1 MEPEKAI
8 QAIGI
13 LSRPRRDQLS
23 AVVPPLLKWLE
34 VRGIKTVLDE
44 ETAAALANG
53 SKGQPRSAVADA
65 SQLLLVL
72 GGDGTILAAARL
84 AAPRQI
90 PILPINMGSL
100 GFLTSFT
107 LDELYPA
114 LEETLAG
121 KSSISQRVMLQ
132 AELVRRGSVIETQRA
147 LNDVVIHK
155 GALARMIQLEL
166 SINSDF
172 VCRYRADGLIVSSP
186 TGSTAYSLSAGGP
199 IVHPAVEAF
208 IITPICPH
216 MLTDRPVVVRDYCQL
231 EIKMNGDAESVYLT
245 LDGQRGVPLE
255 PTDILRVQRAK
266 EHLQLIQPPKKPYF
280 EILRNKLKWGE
291 A

>member
-1 MEPEKAI
+1 MQPGKTL
-8 QAIGI
+8 QSVGI
-13 LSRPRRDQLS
+13 LSRPRREQLS
-23 AVVPPLLKWLE
+23 VVVPPLLKWLQA
-34 VRGIKTVLDE
+34 RGIKSVLDE
-44 ETAAALANG
+44 ETAAALTDG
-53 SKGQPRSAVADA
+53 SKGQTRAAVADA
-65 SQLLLVL
+65 CQLLLVL
-72 GGDGTILAAARL
+72 GGDGTMLAAARL

-121 KSSISQRVMLQ
+121 NSSISQRVMLH
-132 AELVRRGSVIETQRA
+132 AELVRAGSVIESQRA

-166 SINSDF
+166 TINSDF

-216 MLTDRPVVVRDYCQL
+216 MLSDRPLVVRDYCQV
-231 EIKMNGDAESVYLT
+231 EITLNGDADSVYLT
-245 LDGQRGVPLE
+245 LDGQRGVPVQ

-266 EHLQLIQPPKKPYF
+266 EQLQLIQPPKKPYF
-280 EILRNKLKWGE
+280 EILRSKLKWGE